1 MRQGSDGMDATR
13 LVADSLTKTF
23 GRKHHLGKPT
33 TQPRA
38 VDNVSV
44 SVKAGDF
51 VTIVGESGSGK
62 STLARMLLGLID
74 PDEGNVSVDGVGIVG
89 KSRKEQFKFRSNV
102 QAVLQ
107 DPSGSLN
114 PRKTVR
120 TALSEVARL
129 HRVVTTGS
137 ELDAKVRDTLSL
149 VGLVPAETFIDRY
162 PHELSGGQR
171 QRVLIARALI
181 PGPRIII
188 ADEAVSALDVSVKSG
203 ILSLMC
209 DLQKRLG
216 IGYLFI
222 THDLT
227 VVKKVADYV
236 YVMQQGRVVE
246 EATTAELFANPQHEC
261 TRSLLNA
268 RLELDDVLL
277 ERFATGARG

>member
-1 MRQGSDGMDATR
+1 MEPTR
-13 LVADSLTKTF
+13 LTADSLTKTF
-23 GRKHHLGKPT
+23 GRKHRPGKVG
-33 TQPRA
+33 TQFRA

-62 STLARMLLGLID
+62 STLARMMLGLID
-74 PDEGNVSVDGVGIVG
+74 PDEGSVTIDGTGIVG
-89 KSRKEQFKFRSNV
+89 KSKREKFQFRSSV

-120 TALSEVARL
+120 TSLAEVARL
-129 HRVVTTGS
+129 HGVATSKS
-137 ELDAKVRDTLSL
+137 ELDANVRETLSL
-149 VGLVPAETFIDRY
+149 VGLVPAEKFIDRY

-181 PGPRIII
+181 PGPKIIV

-203 ILSLMC
+203 VLSLMC
-209 DLQKRLG
+209 DLQDRLG

-227 VVKKVADYV
+227 VVEKVADYV
-236 YVMQQGRVVE
+236 YVMQKGQVVE
-246 EATTAELFANPQHEC
+246 EAATAELFANPQHEC
-261 TRSLLNA
+261 TRSLLSA
-268 RLELDDVLL
+268 RLELDDVLRQ
-277 ERFATGARG
+277 RFDSGAAAEALT